1 LSVAGGGAEAK
12 ELCGRRSC
20 KFISISAILNHRVDD
35 LLVGVVCQIRLHRT
49 APPAAAAPASA
60 SAASADQPA
69 TQSSWLQRLLHRGRS
84 KDAPQPCENLLVL

>member
-49 APPAAAAPASA
+49 APPAAAAPAP
-60 SAASADQPA
+60 ASADQPA

-84 KDAPQPCENLLVL
+84 KDAPRPCENLLVL